1 MIRFIITL
9 VLALVSQ
16 VLFSQNVFEKFENND
31 EVTTV
36 IVSKK
41 MFEMM
46 GKVKVDSKDP
56 QTQQFLNLVKKL
68 ENLKVYTTS
77 NLKVGAELKLAAE
90 KYLKTANLE
99 ELMRINDS
107 GKNVRILI
115 RTGAKDTQVRE
126 LFMLIEGSAKDKE
139 TVILSL
145 TGDFDL
151 NEISALTDQM
161 SLPGG
166 DELKKASKG
175 KK

>member
-90 KYLKTANLE
+90 KYLKSANLE

-115 RTGAKDTQVRE
+115 KTGAKDTQVKE

-161 SLPGG
+161 NLPGG

>member
-1 MIRFIITL
+1 MIRFITTL
-9 VLALVSQ
+9 LLALVSQ

-46 GKVKVDSKDP
+46 GRVKVDSKDP
-56 QTQQFLNLVKKL
+56 QTQQFMNLVKKL
-68 ENLKVYTTS
+68 ENLKVYSTE

-107 GKNVRILI
+107 GKNVRILV

-126 LFMLIEGSAKDKE
+126 LFMLIEGSAKDNE
-139 TVILSL
+139 TIVLSL

-161 SLPGG
+161 NLPGG

>member
-16 VLFSQNVFEKFENND
+16 VLFSQNVFERFENND

-46 GKVKVDSKDP
+46 GRVKVDSKDP

-107 GKNVRILI
+107 GKNVRILV

-161 SLPGG
+161 NLPGG

>member
-1 MIRFIITL
+1 MIRFIISL
-9 VLALVSQ
+9 VISILSQ

-31 EVTTV
+31 EVSTV

-46 GKVKVDSKDP
+46 GRVKVDSKDP

-77 NLKVGAELKLAAE
+77 NFKVGNELKLTAE
-90 KYLKTANLE
+90 KYLKTANLD

-107 GKNVRILI
+107 GKNVRIMI
-115 RTGAKDTQVRE
+115 KTGAKDSQVKE
-126 LFMLIEGSAKDKE
+126 LFMFIEGSATDKE

-161 SLPGG
+161 NLPGG
-166 DELKKASKG
+166 NELKKASKG

>member
-46 GKVKVDSKDP
+46 GRVKVDSKDP

-90 KYLKTANLE
+90 KYLKSANLE

-161 SLPGG
+161 NLPGG

>member
-46 GKVKVDSKDP
+46 GRVKVDSKDP

-107 GKNVRILI
+107 GKNVRILV

-161 SLPGG
+161 NLPGG

>member
-1 MIRFIITL
+1 MIRLITTL
-9 VLALVSQ
+9 VITLVSQ
-16 VLFSQNVFEKFENND
+16 VLFSQSVFDKFENND
-31 EVTTV
+31 DVTTV

-68 ENLKVYTTS
+68 ENLKVYVTS
-77 NLKVGAELKLAAE
+77 NLKVGSELKVASE

-107 GKNVRILI
+107 GKNVRILV
-115 RTGAKDTQVRE
+115 RTGAKDSQIRE
-126 LFMLIEGSAKDKE
+126 LFMLIEGSSKDND
-139 TVILSL
+139 TVVLSL
-145 TGDFDL
+145 IGDFDL

-161 SLPGG
+161 NLPGG
-166 DELKKASKG
+166 EELKKASKG

>member
-46 GKVKVDSKDP
+46 GRVKVDSKDP

-77 NLKVGAELKLAAE
+77 NLKLGAELKLAAE

-161 SLPGG
+161 NLPGG

>member
-107 GKNVRILI
+107 GKNVRILV
-115 RTGAKDTQVRE
+115 RTGIKDTQVRE

-161 SLPGG
+161 NLPGG

>member
-46 GKVKVDSKDP
+46 GRVKVDSKDP

-77 NLKVGAELKLAAE
+77 NLKVGGELKLAAE

-107 GKNVRILI
+107 GKNVRILV

-161 SLPGG
+161 NLPGG